1 MKTKTEEKRQ
11 TETLR
16 MKTELCLNMK
26 EIWLNNAGV
35 VSVGHGIEPPG
46 VSHRPIGPSARLAA
60 QPRGRD
66 GDQRTD
72 TERSFLSHILL
83 HQRASFGLPMSLYT
97 PGSSLFTDRH
107 AGKFQHQTDSDW
119 PVW

>member
-1 MKTKTEEKRQ
+1 MKSKKEETRQ

-16 MKTELCLNMK
+16 MKTELFLNMK
-26 EIWLNNAGV
+26 EVWLNNAGV

-46 VSHRPIGPSARLAA
+46 VSHRPISPSARLAA
-60 QPRGRD
+60 RPKGRD

-83 HQRASFGLPMSLYT
+83 HRRAKLGLPMSLYT
-97 PGSSLFTDRH
+97 PGSSLFADRH
-107 AGKFQHQTDSDW
+107 AGKFQHQRDSDR

>member
-16 MKTELCLNMK
+16 LKTELCLNMK

-60 QPRGRD
+60 RPGGETATRGRT
-66 GDQRTD
+66 QSVPFSAT
-72 TERSFLSHILL
+72 SCCINAPALAF
-83 HQRASFGLPMSLYT
+83 P
-97 PGSSLFTDRH
+97 
-107 AGKFQHQTDSDW
+107 
-119 PVW
+119 